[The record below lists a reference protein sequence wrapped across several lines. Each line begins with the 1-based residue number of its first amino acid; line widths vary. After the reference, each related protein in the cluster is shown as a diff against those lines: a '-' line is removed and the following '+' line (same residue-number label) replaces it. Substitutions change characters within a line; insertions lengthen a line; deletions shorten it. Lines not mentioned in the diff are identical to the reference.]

1 MCLECHPQCFGEFLV
16 LTTKDDL
23 FFVVFDPT
31 VQAVA
36 IAVSK
41 IISSKSVLIEA
52 DPIVLSS
59 TKLGFGD
66 ELSLLNM
73 NRI

>member
-1 MCLECHPQCFGEFLV
+1 MCLGHPQCFGEFLV
-16 LTTKDDL
+16 LTNKDDL
-23 FFVVFDPT
+23 FLVVLDLT
-31 VQAVA
+31 VQAVD

-41 IISSKSVLIEA
+41 IMSSKSVLAEA

-73 NRI
+73 NPI